1 MTEIREIIAVRDDR
15 AGGQMPLREAETK
28 ARSDAARFVAR
39 AGDEGVGPGDA
50 SGMLFLSESTTRKW
64 KRRWDEETLE
74 AARLGRPPRLCAP
87 ETVADIK
94 RLLWIVGPCGSV
106 DYVREQFS
114 KVPRTV
120 VEDIVRSFK
129 RDLEDRRKAAL
140 LMCTWT
146 KPGTVW
152 AADWTE
158 PDFPIDGGR
167 YPKVLV
173 VRDLASGNILLALPV
188 ERTSGKLATFAM
200 GCLFETHGA
209 PLVLKTDNGPEFIE
223 EGFVAFLLEHK
234 VTHLLSPEYY
244 PEYNGAIEAGIGS
257 LKTRAMYHAA
267 RNGRLGCWTCDD
279 VEAGRLQANETV
291 RPKGPWG
298 PSPESSWRSRERIDD
313 EERRVFLDLVD
324 QETKER
330 LAKKEDAEPLG
341 AKEKKAMV
349 RRAIA
354 SALAKRGCLT
364 MKRRGVSPAITHA
377 ISTDIT

>member
-1 MTEIREIIAVRDDR
+1 MTEIRGIVAARDDR
-15 AGGQMPLREAETK
+15 TGGQMPLREAEAK

-39 AGDEGVGPGDA
+39 AVAETVGPGEA
-50 SGMLFLSESTTRKW
+50 SGMLFLSESTTREW

-74 AARLGRPPRLCAP
+74 AARLGRPPRLYAP

-94 RLLWIVGPCGSV
+94 RLMWVVGPCGSV
-106 DYVREQFS
+106 DYVREQFPEM
-114 KVPRTV
+114 PRV
-120 VEDIVRSFK
+120 VIEDIVRSFK
-129 RDLEDRRKAAL
+129 RDLEDKRKAAL

-146 KPGTVW
+146 KPGAVW

-158 PDFPIDGGR
+158 PDAPIDGGR

-173 VRDLASGNILLALPV
+173 VRDLASGDILLALPV
-188 ERTSGKLATFAM
+188 ERTSGQIAAFAM

-223 EGFVAFLLEHK
+223 QDFVAFLKTHG

-244 PEYNGAIEAGIGS
+244 PEYNGAVEAGNGA
-257 LKTRAMYHAA
+257 LKARTMYHAA
-267 RNGRLGCWTCDD
+267 RNGRLGFWTCDD
-279 VEAGRLQANETV
+279 VEAGRLQANETT
-291 RPKGPWG
+291 RPRGAWG
-298 PSPESSWRSRERIDD
+298 PSPEASWRSRERIGD
-313 EERRVFLDLVD
+313 EERRGFLDLV
-324 QETKER
+324 EKEKAER
-330 LAKKEDAEPLG
+330 LAKEPDAGSLD
-341 AKEKKAMV
+341 AKEKKAMA

-364 MKRRGVSPAITHA
+364 IKRRGVSPAITHA